1 MLGCVYTFES
11 VGNQTGGYVSM
22 TATGIIN
29 AAIRGRSE
37 IRFQELTA
45 ADDTRS
51 LFAVFFESAEDK
63 TFFEA
68 MLEPLC
74 EMSGLHIDVVRSLV
88 NGKLERM
95 PDDEPGDTVE
105 RCRAGS
111 GL

>member
-11 VGNQTGGYVSM
+11 VGSQTGGSVST
-22 TATGIIN
+22 TAAGIIK

-45 ADDTRS
+45 TDDTRS
-51 LFAVFFESAEDK
+51 MFAVFFDSADDK

-68 MLEPLC
+68 LFEPLC
-74 EMSGLHIDVVRSLV
+74 EISGLHIDVVRSLA

-95 PDDEPGDTVE
+95 PEDEPEYFVE
-105 RCRAGS
+105 RSNRA
-111 GL
+111 